1 MAVVAAIPWK
11 VIIQALPTLV
21 VTAKDLWNHWSSR
34 PKSMP
39 VDPNG
44 DVRTQLA
51 SVAERLAALESA
63 ESDQAKIVSQ
73 IAEQLQGIARRVSIA
88 YWLGLGGLLLSCAAL
103 LLAALR

>member
-1 MAVVAAIPWK
+1 MPFPAAIPWK
-11 VIIQALPTLV
+11 VILQALPTVV

-34 PKSMP
+34 KSAP
-39 VDPNG
+39 VDPHA

-63 ESDQAKIVSQ
+63 ETEQAKIVSQ

-88 YWLGLGGLLLSCAAL
+88 YWLRLRGLLVGCAPPL
-103 LLAALR
+103 VVVLP

>member
-11 VIIQALPTLV
+11 VILHALPTIV

-34 PKSMP
+34 PRTAP

-51 SVAERLAALESA
+51 SIAERLAALESA
-63 ESDQAKIVSQ
+63 ETEQAKLVSQ
-73 IAEQLQGIARRVSIA
+73 IAEQLQGIARRASIA
-88 YWLGLGGLLLSCAAL
+88 YWLGLGAMVLAGAAL
-103 LLAALR
+103 LLAVLR